1 MAATVWMDSRPVAV
15 LSTTASPVLMSS
27 DISRRLKDGTVV
39 SVPRPQS
46 VGQYQS
52 FFRGVDIFDQFR
64 AKYSVGRP
72 SKKWWKY
79 VLFFLINTAIIDA
92 FLIMKESVSF
102 QKKKY
107 RQLDFRVALAQ
118 LLIGMFRTPRS
129 APVRRQQSMLTT
141 THKFVKLTNKRSYC
155 KNCAKAVPKK
165 RKDTSYGC
173 GLCEVHLCGKQCFA
187 LFHNYLNIEE

>member
-1 MAATVWMDSRPVAV
+1 MYKFRQDGKMTATVWIDSRPVAV

-52 FFRGVDIFDQFR
+52 FIRGVDIFDQFR
-64 AKYSVGRP
+64 LKYSVGRP

-102 QKKKY
+102 
-107 RQLDFRVALAQ
+107 
-118 LLIGMFRTPRS
+118 P
-129 APVRRQQSMLTT
+129 
-141 THKFVKLTNKRSYC
+141 
-155 KNCAKAVPKK
+155 
-165 RKDTSYGC
+165 
-173 GLCEVHLCGKQCFA
+173 
-187 LFHNYLNIEE
+187 

>member
-1 MAATVWMDSRPVAV
+1 MTATVWIDSRPVAV

-27 DISRRLKDGTVV
+27 DTSRRLKDGTVV

-46 VGQYQS
+46 VDQYQP

-64 AKYSVGRP
+64 WKYSVGRP

-92 FLIMKESVSF
+92 SIIMKRSVRF
-102 QKKKY
+102 QAKKY
-107 RQLDFRVALAQ
+107 RQLGFRVAFAQ

-141 THKFVKLTNKRSYC
+141 IHKFVKLTNKNRMARIVPRRSRKRERTRLMDVDFVKFICATSSVLLYFTIILTS
-155 KNCAKAVPKK
+155 KN
-165 RKDTSYGC
+165 
-173 GLCEVHLCGKQCFA
+173 
-187 LFHNYLNIEE
+187 